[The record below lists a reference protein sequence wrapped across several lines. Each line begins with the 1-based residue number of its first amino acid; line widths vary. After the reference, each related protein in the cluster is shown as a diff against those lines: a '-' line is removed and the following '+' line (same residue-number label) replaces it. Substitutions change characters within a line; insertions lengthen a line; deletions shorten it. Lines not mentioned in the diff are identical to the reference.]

1 MKSIS
6 GIAFGNLRRRPAR
19 SILTACGIALSAWVL
34 SSLLGF
40 NRGYD
45 RALARDID
53 QMGFQILVA
62 AKGCPYE
69 AATLMLTG
77 GAGLRYLPAAATNVI
92 KSHPEVRR
100 ITPMLMQAVFDPNKG
115 TSGGMSAFLGVD
127 PASFPVTKP
136 YLKFRKGGWFTN
148 TRRLEIVLGYE
159 AAELEQREVGDRFLI
174 PDKNVELL
182 VVGVLERSGTQD
194 DGTLFIPLETAQR
207 IFDKQGKLTGIGV
220 QAHRNAD
227 VGGLENKLISL
238 PDTQVVSMAQV
249 RTTISNLV
257 GTARVMVFSIALIA
271 IAIAMLGVA
280 NTVLMSVMER
290 TRELGILKSMG
301 AMPFDIFRLVWLETL
316 LLSFAGGLLGN
327 AAALGLSRVT
337 ELVVRAI
344 LPYAPTGRLIEIDG
358 GLVALSLGAVLAI
371 GLVAGLYPAWRAGRV
386 RPLEAIREGD

>member
-1 MKSIS
+1 MKHIP

-45 RALARDID
+45 RALAQDID
-53 QMGFQILVA
+53 QMGFQILVS

-77 GAGLRYLPAAATNVI
+77 GAGLRYLPADATNVI
-92 KSHPEVRR
+92 KSHQEVTR

-115 TSGGMSAFLGVD
+115 ENGGMSAFLGVD
-127 PASFPVTKP
+127 PVSFPITKP
-136 YLKFRKGGWFTN
+136 YLKFRQGGWFTN
-148 TRRLEIVLGYE
+148 AAAMEIVLGYE
-159 AAELEQREVGDRFLI
+159 AAELEQREVGDLYLI
-174 PDKNVELL
+174 AEKNVELL

-194 DGTLFIPLETAQR
+194 DGTLFIPLSAAQR
-207 IFDKQGKLTGIGV
+207 IFDKPGKLTGVGV
-220 QAHRNAD
+220 QAGRDAD
-227 VGGLENKLISL
+227 VAALEEKLIAL

-257 GTARVMVFSIALIA
+257 GTARVLVFSIAAIA
-271 IAIAMLGVA
+271 VAIAMLGVA

-301 AMPFDIFRLVWLETL
+301 AMPFDIFRLVWIETL
-316 LLSFAGGLLGN
+316 LLALAGGILGN
-327 AAALGLSRVT
+327 LAALGLSKLT
-337 ELVVRAI
+337 ELIVRNI

-358 GLVALSLGAVLAI
+358 GLVLLSLGAVLAI
-371 GLVAGLYPAWRAGRV
+371 GLLSGLYPAWRAARV